1 LVHLEWNRNKFP
13 PRGPDG
19 PDPTSKREKRNV
31 DRTREYNF
39 LAGESQV
46 EFFHSKVPLMDDS
59 GRGQEITSEK
69 INVKGLKPGDEQWV
83 WVTGSSRIQV
93 SSNLSSYKT
102 LRGI

>member
-1 LVHLEWNRNKFP
+1 M
-13 PRGPDG
+13 
-19 PDPTSKREKRNV
+19 

-69 INVKGLKPGDEQWV
+69 INVKGLKPGDDQWV

-93 SSNLSSYKT
+93 CIVIHHCIRL
-102 LRGI
+102 